1 MAKDFDI
8 FDIEETTI
16 TNGLE
21 GKIIL
26 IYGDNNTGK
35 SKVSSQ
41 FFPHQT
47 LFLAT
52 ERGYNALGG
61 IKKVDILDWIT
72 FRKVVRQLTDKKK
85 SEKAH
90 QLYKAIVIDVADRLP
105 ALCESYIVD
114 KNDVESISDIAWGG
128 GYAQLKQEF
137 DKQINTLALS
147 GYLVVLICHAQTNEK
162 YTNPVTGEDYAYTF
176 PKNTDSRVGCVLK
189 DIPDFSIYLQ
199 NNGTDA
205 DENVVLSTGIC
216 SHRKNVF
223 ARSRFSQCPTRIE
236 PFTAENLKEAVK
248 IACEKEAETLGVRCI
263 TFEEQREKN
272 EAEIES
278 MKPSLEDLVGDIK
291 AYGKALSE
299 FAEEAKNIMEKHL
312 GEGVKLSK
320 VTESQYDKLE
330 FILND
335 LMDLAE
341 KKNIEVVDNE

>member
-8 FDIEETTI
+8 FDIEETSI

-21 GKIIL
+21 GKIVL

-41 FFPHQT
+41 LFPHQT
-47 LFLAT
+47 LFIAT

-61 IKKVDILDWIT
+61 IKKVDVMDWIT
-72 FRKVVRQLTDKKK
+72 FRKVVKQLTDKKK
-85 SEKAH
+85 SAKAH
-90 QLYKAIVIDVADRLP
+90 ELYKAIAIDVADRLP
-105 ALCESYIVD
+105 ALCQSYICD
-114 KNDVESISDIAWGG
+114 KNEVDNISDIAWGG

-147 GYLVVLICHAQTNEK
+147 GYLVVLICHAQTNDK
-162 YTNPVTGEDYAYTF
+162 YTNPVTGEEYAYTY
-176 PKNTDSRVGCVLK
+176 PKNTDNKVGCVLK

-223 ARSRFSQCPTRIE
+223 ARSRFTQCPTRIE
-236 PFTAENLKEAVK
+236 PFTADNLKEVVK
-248 IACEKEAETLGVRCI
+248 IACEKEAEALGVECI
-263 TFEEQREKN
+263 SFEEQLKKN
-272 EAEIES
+272 EAELDS
-278 MKPSLEDLVGDIK
+278 MKPSLEDLVGDIR
-291 AYGKALSE
+291 AYGKALKE
-299 FAEEAKNIMEKHL
+299 YADECKDIMEKYL
-312 GEGVKLSK
+312 GEGVQLSK
-320 VTESQYDKLE
+320 VTETQYDKLE
-330 FILND
+330 FVLND

-341 KKNIEVVDNE
+341 KKNIEVG

>member
-26 IYGDNNTGK
+26 VYGDNNTGK
-35 SKVSSQ
+35 SKVSSLL
-41 FFPHQT
+41 FPHKT

-61 IKKVDILDWIT
+61 IKKVDVLDWIS
-72 FRKVVRQLTDKKK
+72 FRKVVNQLTNKKK
-85 SEKAH
+85 SAKAH
-90 QLYKAIVIDVADRLP
+90 ELYKAIVIDVADRLP
-105 ALCESYIVD
+105 ALCQFYIID
-114 KNDVESISDIAWGG
+114 KNEVELISDIPYGG

-162 YTNPVTGEDYAYTF
+162 YTNPVTGEEYAYTF
-176 PKNTDSRVGCVLK
+176 PKNTDSKVGCVLK

-223 ARSRFSQCPTRIE
+223 ARSRFTQCPTRIE
-236 PFTAENLKEAVK
+236 PFTAENLKEVVK
-248 IACEKEAETLGVRCI
+248 IACEKEAEALGVECVS
-263 TFEEQREKN
+263 FEEQLKKN
-272 EAEIES
+272 EEELES
-278 MKPSLEDLVGDIK
+278 MKPSVEDLIGDIR
-291 AYGKALSE
+291 AYGKALKE
-299 FAEEAKNIMEKHL
+299 FSDEAKDIMEKHL
-312 GEGVKLSK
+312 GEGVQLSK
-320 VTESQYDKLE
+320 VTEAQVDKLE
-330 FILND
+330 FVLND

-341 KKNIEVVDNE
+341 KKKVEVDD